1 MNELVKLEGGKPVV
15 SSRDLADSFDKPHKH
30 ILESARKLIRDLESD
45 GHNFGHE
52 NFQEATY
59 QTDRGK
65 TYSNILMTRDGFTL
79 VAMGLSGKKAVN
91 WKIKYME
98 AFKKM
103 EGYITKESDDLTT
116 RINGV
121 SKEIDCIKEAG
132 SVWGKSGA
140 AIRKKKR
147 KAISEL
153 EVLIDQAQMKLNF

>member
-1 MNELVKLEGGKPVV
+1 MNELVRLEGGKAVV
-15 SSRDLADSFDKPHKH
+15 NSRALAGHFGKTHKSV
-30 ILESARKLIRDLESD
+30 LESVRRVTRELESH
-45 GHNFGHE
+45 GMEFGHE
-52 NFQEATY
+52 NFIESTY
-59 QTDRGK
+59 LTDRGQ
-65 TYSNILMTRDGFTL
+65 TYGNILMTRDGFTL
-79 VAMGLSGKKAVN
+79 AAMSFTGKKSLE

-98 AFKKM
+98 AFNKM
-103 EGYITKESDDLTT
+103 EGYINKESDDLTT

-147 KAISEL
+147 KAILEL